1 MMKRYTG
8 ITTSKGISIGKAF
21 LYMED
26 EASIPRFPIKSHE
39 IDREMSRFTEAV
51 SRAVTEIED
60 LKKKTDFS
68 SFEGSSHIL
77 DAHIL
82 MLRDPDL
89 GTRIENKMNDV
100 LLNVEWVLQKVMD
113 ELIEKMNSFQDSYL
127 RERSLDFN
135 DISRRLLNHLMDRDV
150 QDLSTLKED
159 IILIAHNLMPSEAM
173 AMKKERVKGMALDV
187 GSKTSHTAILAR
199 SFEIPAVLGLGRISE
214 DVQNNDVVI
223 IDGNQGVVI
232 VNPDQAT
239 LDSYESTLKEWQ
251 RKESQLLYMNE
262 LSAETRDGKLI
273 YLKGNIE
280 VPEEV
285 DSIFAHG
292 ADGVGLYRSE
302 FLFLSKNGQPSEEE
316 QFQAYSSVLKGVGG
330 KPVTIRT
337 LDVGG
342 DKILDKITAKD
353 ENNPILGWRAIRFC
367 LSEPEI
373 FKTQLRALLRASV
386 YGNLQIMFPMISGIE
401 ELELALGVLEEVKS
415 ELRGDNIP
423 FRDNIPIG
431 SMIEVPSAA
440 MTTEI
445 IARKVD
451 FLSIGTNDLIQYTLA
466 VDRGNEKVAYLYE
479 PFHPGVLRLIKIII
493 ESAHGQGV
501 PVGMCGEMAGDP
513 LATVILLGLGLDEFS
528 MSASMIPKIK
538 DIIRSTSLIDAE
550 ELVGN
555 VMLMK
560 SSREIDKYVK
570 KWMEERFD
578 IN

>member
-1 MMKRYTG
+1 MKRYTG
-8 ITTSKGISIGKAF
+8 ISASKGISIGKAF
-21 LYMED
+21 LYQDD
-26 EASIPRFPIKSHE
+26 EASIPKFSIKHDDITQEMNRFE
-39 IDREMSRFTEAV
+39 EAV
-51 SRAVTEIED
+51 GKAVAEIED
-60 LKKKTDFS
+60 IKKKTDFS

-89 GTRIENKMNDV
+89 SLQIQKMMTEI

-113 ELIEKMNSFQDSYL
+113 NLIQKMNSFQDSYL

-135 DISRRLLNHLMDRDV
+135 DISRRVLNHLMDRDLL
-150 QDLSTLKED
+150 DLSNLKED
-159 IILIAHNLMPSEAM
+159 IILVAHNLMPSDAVAM
-173 AMKKERVKGMALDV
+173 RKEHVKGMALDV

-199 SFEIPAVLGLGRISE
+199 SFEIPAVLGLGSISE
-214 DVQNNDVVI
+214 EIQNRDLLI
-223 IDGNQGVVI
+223 IDGNNGIVI
-232 VNPDQAT
+232 VDPDQAT
-239 LDSYESTLKEWQ
+239 LDFYQSHLQEWQ

-262 LSAETRDGKLI
+262 LSAETKDGKLI

-302 FLFLSKNGQPSEEE
+302 FLFLSKHTMPSEEE
-316 QFQAYSSVLKGVGG
+316 QYKAYTSVLKGVGG
-330 KPVTIRT
+330 KAVTIRT

-342 DKILDKITAKD
+342 DKILKNINIKN

-367 LSEPEI
+367 LSEPDI
-373 FKTQLRALLRASV
+373 FKTQLRALLRASIS
-386 YGNLQIMFPMISGIE
+386 GNLQIMFPMISGIE
-401 ELELALGVLEEVKS
+401 ELERALAILEEVKYQLKR
-415 ELRGDNIP
+415 EGIP
-423 FRDNIPIG
+423 YRDNIPIG

-445 IARKVD
+445 IAKKVD

-479 PFHPGVLRLIKIII
+479 PFHPGVLRLLKIII
-493 ESAHGQGV
+493 EGAHSQGITA
-501 PVGMCGEMAGDP
+501 GMCGEMAGDP

-528 MSASMIPKIK
+528 MSAYMIPKIK
-538 DIIRSTSLIDAE
+538 GIIRSTSLLEAE

-555 VMLMK
+555 VMLMR
-560 SSREIDKYVK
+560 SSREIDKHVRR
-570 KWMEERFD
+570 WMEERFD
-578 IN
+578 IT